1 MTRNDN
7 KRRII
12 ILTGWIFCVIA
23 DRYLGLNA
31 MPPLMPAPTL
41 CFLPLIAA
49 GIAAAASIASTAA
62 ANKRLRKA
70 DEKIQSKQDRLD
82 NWYKSEMATNAL
94 DRADA
99 QAALRKVR
107 ENMREAMKS
116 AETDSIKRGMTDE
129 AKVAQAAR
137 LNRGYADVVSQIAAS
152 GQQHKDRVQQ
162 QYMSAMNGI
171 DDMRISN
178 LMDTSGAQA
187 MGNAISSAGGA
198 LATGLSGAGGAN
210 VKVPSIASQAQAGLQ
225 HVKNDAASYKGFP
238 SWGRDMSYLKI
249 GL

>member
-1 MTRNDN
+1 MGIN

-12 ILTGWIFCVIA
+12 ILAGWIFCVIA

-31 MPPLMPAPTL
+31 MPDAAIPAPTI

-49 GIAAAASIASTAA
+49 AIAVAGSVASTVA
-62 ANKRLRKA
+62 ANNRLQKA
-70 DEKIQSKQDRLD
+70 EKKIDSKQERLD
-82 NWYKSEMATNAL
+82 NWYRSEMATNAL

-99 QAALRKVR
+99 QAALRRVR

-162 QYMSAMNGI
+162 QYMNAMNGI
-171 DDMRISN
+171 DDMRISQ

-198 LATGLSGAGGAN
+198 LASGLSGIGGAN
-210 VKVPSIASQAQAGLQ
+210 VKVPSMASQAATALRNTGSA
-225 HVKNDAASYKGFP
+225 AASYQGMP
-238 SWGRDMSYLKI
+238 SQWRDMSHLKI
-249 GL
+249 TL